1 MGFSSTVVDDSKG
14 TLGNCNTRVY
24 ALTDVQTSG
33 TTLTIDGAKRIIY
46 ASANNQ
52 TDTDEVIYCSWTG
65 NVITLIAGTNDDDG
79 NMFVIYK

>member
-1 MGFSSTVVDDSKG
+1 MAFSSKVVDDSKG

-24 ALTDVQTSG
+24 ELTDVQTSG

-65 NVITLIAGTNDDDG
+65 NVITLIAGTANDDG
-79 NMFVIYK
+79 FMFVIYK